1 MYDRYFPGPH
11 FASILCLCF
20 LLLYRAKIRMAE
32 AVVDHRFQEIF
43 PLPPPGGLQ
52 PNIAESALY
61 SGSTF
66 RGHQRSKGTSYE
78 VEVRFG

>member
-1 MYDRYFPGPH
+1 
-11 FASILCLCF
+11 
-20 LLLYRAKIRMAE
+20 MAE

-61 SGSTF
+61 NGSTF